1 MASTDL
7 GVLLRWAA
15 DGGAVRSRPRP
26 QHGEHRRGSAQYC
39 GDSGRIRF
47 PQVGHPKQAQ
57 RLHSRLPGLTNPNP
71 ARAPPPGRSTQQMPQ
86 VFQWLSYLTFQKYG
100 CELLIVTEF
109 EGLDFTCSRFA
120 RWRRPPLR
128 ARGER
133 SCVCSSCIFKNMQT
147 FIFYYAS
154 CCYLLDIQSSRS
166 DWKVFPR
173 VSVLPDVSNN
183 LPGACFITHGDQ
195 IIDVGYPGALS
206 RYTLDFLLLYSF
218 LPALLVLGMIS
229 YKIRDRLVR
238 HWRCGTTLAL
248 AQGVKLGAKIKV

>member
-15 DGGAVRSRPRP
+15 DGGAARSRPRP

-71 ARAPPPGRSTQQMPQ
+71 PRAPPPGRSTQQMPQ

-147 FIFYYAS
+147 FIFYYAI

-166 DWKVFPR
+166 DWKVFL
-173 VSVLPDVSNN
+173 VSLFFQTFRTICPGPVSSPTATRSSTWVIPERCPDTRWTFCSSTPSCLLSWCSAWSATRSETGWCVTD
-183 LPGACFITHGDQ
+183 A
-195 IIDVGYPGALS
+195 VGQPWL
-206 RYTLDFLLLYSF
+206 
-218 LPALLVLGMIS
+218 
-229 YKIRDRLVR
+229 
-238 HWRCGTTLAL
+238 
-248 AQGVKLGAKIKV
+248 